1 MSNDTTTDILT
12 RAEHHMLRSEVEE
25 LLTKNQQ
32 LRASLEQERQQYQE
46 MVAARHHWH
55 ALYTELKTHIQDV
68 INDKAEVIDDFDEE
82 KLANHGIAKPPTLY
96 SCEYEV
102 KYTGTVTV
110 KADSEEA
117 ARNKADEIV
126 SQAIYCQLSEI
137 DDDEVTD
144 QNHNEFELDIQGCEE
159 Q

>member
-1 MSNDTTTDILT
+1 MSDDTMTDILT
-12 RAEHHMLRSEVEE
+12 KAEHQMLRSEVEK
-25 LLTKNQQ
+25 LLLKNQQ
-32 LRASLEQERQQYQE
+32 LQASLEQERQQYRE
-46 MVAARHHWH
+46 MVAKHGKWR

-68 INDKAEVIDDFDEE
+68 LNDTGAWDDFDTE
-82 KLANHGIAKPPTLY
+82 KLAKHGIAKPPTLY

-117 ARNKADEIV
+117 ARNKADEIM
-126 SQAIYCQLSEI
+126 SQAILCQLSEI
-137 DDDEVTD
+137 DDDEVSD
-144 QNHNEFELDIQGCEE
+144 QNHNEFDLEINGCEE

>member
-1 MSNDTTTDILT
+1 MSDDTMTDILT
-12 RAEHHMLRSEVEE
+12 KAEHQMLRSEVEK
-25 LLTKNQQ
+25 LLLKNQQ
-32 LRASLEQERQQYQE
+32 LQASLEQERQQYRE
-46 MVAARHHWH
+46 MVAKHGKWR

-68 INDKAEVIDDFDEE
+68 LNDTGAWDDFDEE
-82 KLANHGIAKPPTLY
+82 KLAKHGIAKPPTLY

-126 SQAIYCQLSEI
+126 SQAILCQLSEI
-137 DDDEVTD
+137 EDDEVSD
-144 QNHNEFELDIQGCEE
+144 QNHNEFDLEINGCEE

>member
-1 MSNDTTTDILT
+1 MSNDTMIELSPT
-12 RAEHHMLRSEVEE
+12 RDAHRNLVAELAVFGEKH
-25 LLTKNQQ
+25 QQ
-32 LRASLEQERQQYQE
+32 LRAKYK
-46 MVAARHHWH
+46 
-55 ALYTELKTHIQDV
+55 ELKTHIQDV
-68 INDKAEVIDDFDEE
+68 LNDTGAWGDFDEE
-82 KLANHGIAKPPTLY
+82 KLAKHGIVKPPTLY

-110 KADSEEA
+110 KADDEEA

-126 SQAIYCQLSEI
+126 SNAILCQLSQI

-144 QNHNEFELDIQGCEE
+144 QNHNDFDLEINGCEE

>member
-1 MSNDTTTDILT
+1 MTDILT
-12 RAEHHMLRSEVEE
+12 KAEHQMLRSEVEK
-25 LLTKNQQ
+25 LLLKNQQ
-32 LRASLEQERQQYQE
+32 LQASLEQERQQYRE
-46 MVAARHHWH
+46 MVAKHGKWR

-68 INDKAEVIDDFDEE
+68 LNDTGAWDDFDEE
-82 KLANHGIAKPPTLY
+82 KLAKHGIAKPPTLY

-126 SQAIYCQLSEI
+126 SQAILCQLSEI
-137 DDDEVTD
+137 DDDEVSD
-144 QNHNEFELDIQGCEE
+144 QNHNEFDLEINGCEE

>member
-1 MSNDTTTDILT
+1 MPDIRT
-12 RAEHHMLRSEVEE
+12 WNEHQMLKSEVEE

-32 LRASLEQERQQYQE
+32 LRASLQQERQQYQE
-46 MVAARHHWH
+46 MVAARHHWY
-55 ALYTELKTHIQDV
+55 ALYAELKTHIQDV
-68 INDKAEVIDDFDEE
+68 MNDNTDLFDEFDEE
-82 KLANHGIAKPPTLY
+82 KLAKHGIVKPPTLY

-126 SQAIYCQLSEI
+126 SQAILCQLSEI
-137 DDDEVTD
+137 KDDEVSD
-144 QNHNEFELDIQGCEE
+144 QNHNEFDLEINGCEE

>member
-12 RAEHHMLRSEVEE
+12 RAEHQMLRSEVEE
-25 LLTKNQQ
+25 LLMANTQ
-32 LRASLEQERQQYQE
+32 LRASLERERHQYQE
-46 MVAARHHWH
+46 MVAKHGQWH

-68 INDKAEVIDDFDEE
+68 INDNAEVIDDFDEE
-82 KLANHGIAKPPTLY
+82 KLAKHGIAKPPTLY

-102 KYTGTVTV
+102 KYTGSITI

-117 ARNKADEIV
+117 ARNKADEIMTEAILCYV
-126 SQAIYCQLSEI
+126 SDI
-137 DDDEVTD
+137 DNDEVTD
-144 QNHNEFELDIQGCEE
+144 QNHNEFDLEINGCEE